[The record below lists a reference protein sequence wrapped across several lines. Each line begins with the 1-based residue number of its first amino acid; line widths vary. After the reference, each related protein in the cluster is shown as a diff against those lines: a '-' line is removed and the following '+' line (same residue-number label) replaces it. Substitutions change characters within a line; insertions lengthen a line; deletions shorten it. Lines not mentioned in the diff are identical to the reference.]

1 MQFDDFISHLLF
13 LSVLIVC
20 IFGHSFV
27 AVEGW
32 NGRRGLAASVDR
44 NRVDAPIRHPIV
56 FEVDDDIVD
65 DIPGLVGCVG
75 ACD

>member
-1 MQFDDFISHLLF
+1 M
-13 LSVLIVC
+13 
-20 IFGHSFV
+20 V

-32 NGRRGLAASVDR
+32 NGRRALVTLDDR
-44 NRVDAPIRHPIV
+44 NKIDAPIGQPIV

-75 ACD
+75 ACV